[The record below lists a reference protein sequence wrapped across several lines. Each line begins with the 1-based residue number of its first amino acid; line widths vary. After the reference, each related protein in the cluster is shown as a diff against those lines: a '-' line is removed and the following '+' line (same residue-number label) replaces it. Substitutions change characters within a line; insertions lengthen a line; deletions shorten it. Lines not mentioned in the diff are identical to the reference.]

1 MRPIDEHLFASGD
14 EDGVVKLWDN
24 RVSGWEGA
32 AVMECKQFEEFVSD
46 IFVDEAKKIMVA
58 SSGEGWNY
66 LICLSSY
73 RLNEIIFPFHFS
85 PKARSRA
92 STSAGRGRTRSLRCT
107 RGR

>member
-1 MRPIDEHLFASGD
+1 MEITCTFQVRPIDEHLFASGD

-58 SSGEGWNY
+58 SSGEGRNY
-66 LICLSSY
+66 LNCLDD
-73 RLNEIIFPFHFS
+73 
-85 PKARSRA
+85 
-92 STSAGRGRTRSLRCT
+92 
-107 RGR
+107 

>member
-58 SSGEGWNY
+58 SSGEGCMY
-66 LICLSSY
+66 LNCLEGSAI
-73 RLNEIIFPFHFS
+73 EITFRFI
-85 PKARSRA
+85 
-92 STSAGRGRTRSLRCT
+92 L
-107 RGR
+107 

>member
-66 LICLSSY
+66 LFCLESSAV
-73 RLNEIIFPFHFS
+73 EVIFRS
-85 PKARSRA
+85 TLQARSRA

>member
-66 LICLSSY
+66 LFILIALPLKSY
-73 RLNEIIFPFHFS
+73 FDLLFRHDPELQHPREEGG
-85 PKARSRA
+85 RA
-92 STSAGRGRTRSLRCT
+92 V
-107 RGR
+107 

>member
-24 RVSGWEGA
+24 RVSGWEGG

-58 SSGEGWNY
+58 SSGEGWNVPE
-66 LICLSSY
+66 LFGTLC
-73 RLNEIIFPFHFS
+73 H
-85 PKARSRA
+85 
-92 STSAGRGRTRSLRCT
+92 
-107 RGR
+107 

>member
-58 SSGEGWNY
+58 SSGEGWNV
-66 LICLSSY
+66 LKLESSAIKLY
-73 RLNEIIFPFHFS
+73 FDLLFRHDPELQHPREEGG
-85 PKARSRA
+85 RA
-92 STSAGRGRTRSLRCT
+92 V
-107 RGR
+107 